1 MIQIRNLSKIIN
13 GRTILDLEDIYANPG
28 EIIAV
33 VGPADSGLDILLEIL
48 LGKASP
54 SSGEIT
60 IEGKIPAKDQKNLD
74 KTMGVLFQDDGL
86 YPHLSVEKNLQF
98 FARLYGLSNRRVSE
112 ILETIGLADQPKG
125 KVNQLPS
132 GLARRLAF
140 GRALL
145 HQPSILILG
154 YPFARCD
161 EDSLNLI
168 KQLIR
173 QESDQG
179 KSIMILDEDA
189 ANLGDLC
196 SRIYFFKQG
205 RIEQILEGDEPQPS
219 NLPFKIPVK
228 LEGKVALLN
237 PSDILYAEAFE
248 GRTLLI
254 TRDGK
259 LDSQYTL
266 QDLEERLKRSGF
278 FRAHRSFLVNL
289 QHVQEVIP
297 YSKNSFSLRLIDKDH
312 TEIPLSKN
320 SAAELRDMLDY

>member
-1 MIQIRNLSKIIN
+1 MIQIKNLSKIIN
-13 GRTILDLEDIYANPG
+13 GRTILDIEDITVNPG
-28 EIIAV
+28 EIIAI
-33 VGPADSGLDILLEIL
+33 VGPADSGLDSLLRL
-48 LGKASP
+48 LIGKSSP

-60 IEGKIPAKDQKNLD
+60 IDSLTPVKDQSTLD
-74 KTMGVLFQDDGL
+74 KKIGVVFQEDGL
-86 YPHLSVEKNLQF
+86 YPYLSAEKNLLF
-98 FARLYGLSNRRVSE
+98 FARLFGLPNTRVSE
-112 ILETIGLADQPKG
+112 VLETIGLADQLKI
-125 KVNQLPS
+125 KANQLSS

-140 GRALL
+140 GRVLL

-168 KQLIR
+168 KNLIR
-173 QESDQG
+173 QQANTG
-179 KSIMILDEDA
+179 NTILILDEDT

-196 SRIYFFKQG
+196 SRIYILKQG
-205 RIEQILEGDEPQPS
+205 RIEQILEGNEHQS
-219 NLPFKIPVK
+219 SKLPFKIPVK

-237 PSDILYAEAFE
+237 PGDILYAEASE
-248 GRTLLI
+248 GHTLLI

-266 QDLEERLKRSGF
+266 QELEERLKRSGF

-297 YSKNSFSLRLIDKDH
+297 YSKNSFSLRLNDSDR

-320 SAAELRDMLDY
+320 SAAELRNMLDY